1 MLIAK
6 MVIVISGEDFKYN
19 DQLQRLCMNSFVV
32 TVINEETF
40 AKTWYVETCCA
51 D

>member
-1 MLIAK
+1 MNSFVVTVINEETFAK
-6 MVIVISGEDFKYN
+6 TLY
-19 DQLQRLCMNSFVV
+19 MNSFVV